1 MGMLDVN
8 LFRISEIVTVNLFG
22 VAEALLDANC
32 AAKNVSLFD
41 NNYLSA
47 YFYKQTRNNK
57 GSCWKSYESIR
68 KNLERPPWGYWIKE
82 NKIIKFNFKEITD
95 AVIYTYAIEVVSP

>member
-47 YFYKQTRNNK
+47 YFYKQ
-57 GSCWKSYESIR
+57 
-68 KNLERPPWGYWIKE
+68 
-82 NKIIKFNFKEITD
+82 
-95 AVIYTYAIEVVSP
+95 